1 MNRRH
6 TENEEKN
13 YSTSPAVGLFGGD
26 MGWMGSEMDSNMMAS
41 VSLGDL
47 VQSSIADKVVRD
59 RTYEAPRNHELDFM
73 SF

>member
-41 VSLGDL
+41 
-47 VQSSIADKVVRD
+47 SSIADKVVRD